1 MTEERRQR
9 REIAGIMS
17 ELAAEIEALGARL
30 CRDPAVIQTHFDEL
44 QRVDRLAQKIA
55 AIGQVLDADC
65 PITAAGA
72 LRLKELHTR
81 LAAPADASRA
91 H

>member
-1 MTEERRQR
+1 MTKERRQR
-9 REIAGIMS
+9 HEIAGIMS
-17 ELAAEIEALGARL
+17 ELTAEIEALCARMCL
-30 CRDPAVIQTHFDEL
+30 YPVVISGHFDEL

-55 AIGQVLDADC
+55 AIGQVLDAEC

-72 LRLKELHTR
+72 LRLEELHAR
-81 LAAPADASRA
+81 LASPSDPMAA

>member
-30 CRDPAVIQTHFDEL
+30 CCDPLVIERHFDEL

-55 AIGQVLDADC
+55 AIGQVLDAEC

-72 LRLKELHTR
+72 LRLEELQVR
-81 LAAPADASRA
+81 LASPPDPVST